1 MHTHVKRVNRIG
13 LSSLLSPPF
22 GCGTH
27 QKSILKKRE
36 RACMAYSA
44 KKWAG
49 FISYIAS
56 RAYFFL
62 ILLQFPLFRVPC
74 RGGICTTPLEVA
86 SCHLIATEVLPAV
99 VVKILLYPGA
109 VADAFLKN
117 KSIPNFNNLLNA
129 YPNFNNLKRFDDTN
143 DIHRIEHFLWHT
155 TGYSGKLPLCSRSS
169 TRLSKAG
176 KNELCRDIACAL
188 GPRQGT
194 LYGKTSISQKSHFC
208 LPNNVDC
215 SYSCLLLH

>member
-1 MHTHVKRVNRIG
+1 M
-13 LSSLLSPPF
+13 
-22 GCGTH
+22 
-27 QKSILKKRE
+27 KKRE

-56 RAYFFL
+56 RTYFLL

-143 DIHRIEHFLWHT
+143 DIHRIEVIVGSYLSVAGALL
-155 TGYSGKLPLCSRSS
+155 GYLRPGRMSFV
-169 TRLSKAG
+169 
-176 KNELCRDIACAL
+176 
-188 GPRQGT
+188 GT
-194 LYGKTSISQKSHFC
+194 LLVLWGLAKELFMGRHQYPKKAISVYPTMLIAPVLAFFSIKGDVKKLIRSFRHHTKAK
-208 LPNNVDC
+208 
-215 SYSCLLLH
+215 YY